1 MPGTPKSVTAW
12 LPRLR
17 CHVPATRHRL
27 RALMTH
33 WIRRAAG
40 LALVLLTVVPLFK
53 LLPSRDTGATGR
65 WTAETVSLQTD
76 LLWSGAMVLAIIAV
90 VAGMLVPSTRAARW
104 RATLG
109 ALVMRP
115 SRATFAIGAGAVSA
129 LVTAV
134 VARAVFESRPNLVD
148 ALLQLTH
155 ARYFAAGLLGGP
167 PMFADGFWHMQ
178 NSLVNAS
185 GWYSQYPPGHILL
198 LALGF
203 AVGAAWVVGPV
214 VMGIATAL
222 TVVTL
227 ARLLPGRETVARVA
241 GAATALSPFLIAH
254 SASFMNHSTAAMLG
268 VLAVYCAL
276 RASSSLGWAAV
287 AGATVSGLAAVR
299 PVAAVV
305 TMFVVIF
312 VWLQPVDE
320 DSAGLPARPRAQ
332 WFTLQGALAVLG
344 GLPFLAAHLWY
355 NGVAFG
361 GPTVFGY
368 DATWGPSHGLGF
380 HRDPWGN
387 DYGPIEALLYTSA
400 DLSALNSSLLETLLP
415 HLTLIGVFLVV
426 ARMLTRG
433 ERVLVLWSLLP
444 VLANVF
450 YWHHGQFMGPRMLT
464 EFAPA
469 WIGLS
474 MVSLHRLLAIAPDS
488 LRGGMTFAPSSAG
501 TALVFAAA
509 GAFFVMAPQRVW
521 SYGGEWLPGFRV
533 PVPPAPANSIV
544 FVHGA
549 WEQRIMSRLGSQGVR
564 LDRVETAMRQNP
576 TCLVQ
581 RHLTTLEAPGTF
593 GAARSGLPALDLEPS
608 ATEYLPRMLVARD
621 ARVRVDTTTTL
632 DPACVPEV
640 RADRFGAI
648 DASFILW
655 LGDLPGIEE
664 GKPMFARDL
673 GPAMNRRLL
682 ARFPGRSAWLYGYFD
697 EGGAPRLVPYAQGE
711 SLLWDALPPAS
722 GR

>member
-1 MPGTPKSVTAW
+1 
-12 LPRLR
+12 
-17 CHVPATRHRL
+17 
-27 RALMTH
+27 MTH
-33 WIRRAAG
+33 WIRRAVG
-40 LALVLLTVVPLFK
+40 LALVFLTVVPLFK
-53 LLPSRDTGATGR
+53 LLPARDTGATGR
-65 WTAETVSLQTD
+65 WTAETVSIQAD
-76 LLWSGAMVLAIIAV
+76 LLWSGAMVLAIVAV
-90 VAGMLVPSTRAARW
+90 VAGMLVSPARAARW
-104 RATLG
+104 RAGLA
-109 ALVMRP
+109 ALVLRP
-115 SRATFAIGAGAVSA
+115 SRMAFAMGAGVLSA
-129 LVTAV
+129 IVTAIV
-134 VARAVFESRPNLVD
+134 VRAVFENRPNLVD

-155 ARYFAAGLLGGP
+155 ARYFAAGQLGGP
-167 PMFADGFWHMQ
+167 PIFAEGFWHMQ

-185 GWYSQYPPGHILL
+185 GWYSQYPPGHIAL

-203 AVGAAWVVGPV
+203 AVGAAWLVGPV
-214 VMGIATAL
+214 VMGIVTAL
-222 TVVTL
+222 TVLTMS
-227 ARLLPGRETVARVA
+227 RLLPGREAVARIA
-241 GAATALSPFLIAH
+241 GAATGVSPFLVAH
-254 SASFMNHSTAAMLG
+254 SASFMNHSTAALLG

-276 RASSSLGWAAV
+276 RSERSSLGWAAA
-287 AGATVSGLAAVR
+287 AGASVTALAAVR

-305 TMFVVIF
+305 TMLVVIF
-312 VWLQPVDE
+312 VWLQPVGDT
-320 DSAGLPARPRAQ
+320 DAPTPARPLLQR
-332 WFTLQGALAVLG
+332 FTMQGALAVLG
-344 GLPFLAAHLWY
+344 GLPFLVAHLWY

-361 GPTVFGY
+361 GATVFGY
-368 DATWGPSHGLGF
+368 NATWGPSHGLGF

-387 DYGPIEALLYTSA
+387 AYGPVEALLYTSA

-415 HLTLIGVFLVV
+415 LATLIGVFLMA
-426 ARMLTRG
+426 ARVLTRG

-444 VLANVF
+444 VLANAF

-474 MVSLHRLLAIAPDS
+474 MVAVHRLLSLAPDS
-488 LRGGMTFAPSSAG
+488 LRGGRFAPRAAG
-501 TALVFAAA
+501 TALVAAA
-509 GAFFVMAPQRVW
+509 AAAFLVMAPQRVW

-533 PVPPAPANSIV
+533 PLPDAPASSIV

-564 LDRVETAMRQNP
+564 LDHVETAMRQNP
-576 TCLVQ
+576 TCLVH
-581 RHLTTLEAPGTF
+581 RHLSALTAPEAFGGQRPGL
-593 GAARSGLPALDLEPS
+593 AALDLEPS

-664 GKPMFARDL
+664 GRPMFARDL

-682 ARFPGRSAWLYGYFD
+682 QRYPDRSAWLYGYFAD
-697 EGGAPRLVPYAQGE
+697 DGTARLLPYAEGE
-711 SLLWDALPPAS
+711 ALLWGAS
-722 GR
+722 R